1 MSAEQAGIAGGV
13 DRVNATSKGVIEP
26 IGSRWSP
33 YRFNGQPISDEALRR
48 CLDAARW
55 AASSFNDQ
63 PWYWIVARRQES
75 EAFEAMIGCLMEA
88 NRPWASQAGALIL
101 TVTRDQFAY
110 NGKPNRVA
118 LHDLGAAAAH
128 LALQAVAEGLQ
139 VHQMAGIQLA
149 QIAAQYQLPEGHQPQ
164 TAIAIGYAATDEP
177 ANESEAE
184 LEKRQSGPRQRRPL
198 TEQVFGGRFGQAADW
213 L

>member
-1 MSAEQAGIAGGV
+1 MSAEQAGIAGEAGS
-13 DRVNATSKGVIEP
+13 VNASAAGVIP
-26 IGSRWSP
+26 SIRQRWSP
-33 YRFNGQPISDEALRR
+33 YRFREQAITDGALRR
-48 CLDAARW
+48 CLEAARW

-75 EAFEAMIGCLMEA
+75 EAFDAMIACLMEA
-88 NRPWASQAGALIL
+88 NRAWASRAGALIL

-118 LHDLGAAAAH
+118 LHDLGAAAAQ

-149 QIAAQYQLPEGHQPQ
+149 QITAQYGLPEGHQPQ
-164 TAIAIGYAATDEP
+164 TAIAIGYPATDAP
-177 ANESEAE
+177 TDA
-184 LEKRQSGPRQRRPL
+184 LDVQLHQRQSGPRERRAL
-198 TEQVFGGRFGQAADW
+198 SEQVFAGRFGHAAEW